1 MEYGVS
7 ISKRP
12 QDSARKRLAA
22 PTLWHLRRRRRPHAA
37 GPGVRRRPA
46 SGARP
51 LTAVTTADLAAAAYS
66 APGPL
71 LGASHESFPPSK
83 QTALGR

>member
-1 MEYGVS
+1 M
-7 ISKRP
+7 
-12 QDSARKRLAA
+12 
-22 PTLWHLRRRRRPHAA
+22 
-37 GPGVRRRPA
+37 

-51 LTAVTTADLAAAAYS
+51 LTAVTTADLAAPAYS

-83 QTALGR
+83 QTALGRGAGTINVPMLQMALLRPRLNSPSEAKVVKHRASVRPGPRDLGA

>member
-1 MEYGVS
+1 M
-7 ISKRP
+7 
-12 QDSARKRLAA
+12 
-22 PTLWHLRRRRRPHAA
+22 
-37 GPGVRRRPA
+37 